1 MSYRE
6 IKFRGKSQSRGEWFY
21 GYLFKSDSGERTHII
36 KNYKGCL
43 DIDPDTVGEFT
54 GLRDKNKIEIY
65 ENDLIE
71 CNKKIYE
78 VIWDKG
84 MFVLKNT
91 RSSVVG
97 DTSLGLMLD
106 VFDMEIIGNRYDN
119 PELLRFMNILQQ
131 GIPD

>member
-1 MSYRE
+1 MSCRK
-6 IKFRGKSQSRGEWFY
+6 IKFRGKCKTTGEWFY
-21 GYLFKSDSGERTHII
+21 GYLFKSDSGERTHI
-36 KNYKGCL
+36 KTNHKGCL

-54 GLRDKNKIEIY
+54 GLRDKNGIEIY

-91 RSSVVG
+91 LSSVVG

-106 VFDMEIIGNRYDN
+106 VFDMGIIGNRYDN
-119 PELLRFMNILQQ
+119 PELLRL
-131 GIPD
+131 

>member
-6 IKFRGKSQSRGEWFY
+6 IKFRGKSQSSGEWFY
-21 GYLFKSDSGERTHII
+21 GYLFQSDSGERTHII

-65 ENDLIE
+65 ENDLVK
-71 CNKKIYE
+71 CGKDIYE
-78 VIWDKG
+78 IIWNRG
-84 MFVLKNT
+84 MFILKNIG
-91 RSSVVG
+91 SSVVG

-106 VFDMEIIGNRYDN
+106 VFDLEIIGNRYDN
-119 PELLRFMNILQQ
+119 PELLRL
-131 GIPD
+131 